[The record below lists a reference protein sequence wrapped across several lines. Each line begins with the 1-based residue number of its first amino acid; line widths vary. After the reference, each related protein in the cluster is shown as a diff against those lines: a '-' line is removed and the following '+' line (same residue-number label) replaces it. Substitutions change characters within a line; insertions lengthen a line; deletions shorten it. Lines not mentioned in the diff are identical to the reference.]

1 MTCVFVLEK
10 REIRQ
15 FRVVVVRSR
24 QRNLQKSNA
33 LQSCCFAKFNLICL
47 FCRSRCRRRRHRCLS
62 SLL

>member
-33 LQSCCFAKFNLICL
+33 LQSCCFANLT
-47 FCRSRCRRRRHRCLS
+47 
-62 SLL
+62 